1 MLISKLVL
9 LISNCQ
15 TLCTDSD
22 ASAVKYIKC
31 SLQTTGIALRRT
43 QKAVLS
49 LVTQDISRGF
59 AYPFRN
65 GSRGRHNTGRT
76 FRTIHFHFSSSLIH
90 KGWLNLMLLK
100 PNYKLQQ
107 QTFYIINR
115 IKPLNFKRNVF
126 KRRSWRNTRYGILG
140 FIDLTPQSFYSK

>member
-15 TLCTDSD
+15 TLCNSD

-31 SLQTTGIALRRT
+31 SLQTTGIALQRT

-49 LVTQDISRGF
+49 LVSQEFHVVSLIRLGMDLVEGTIQVES
-59 AYPFRN
+59 
-65 GSRGRHNTGRT
+65 

-90 KGWLNLMLLK
+90 KG
-100 PNYKLQQ
+100 
-107 QTFYIINR
+107 
-115 IKPLNFKRNVF
+115 
-126 KRRSWRNTRYGILG
+126 
-140 FIDLTPQSFYSK
+140 